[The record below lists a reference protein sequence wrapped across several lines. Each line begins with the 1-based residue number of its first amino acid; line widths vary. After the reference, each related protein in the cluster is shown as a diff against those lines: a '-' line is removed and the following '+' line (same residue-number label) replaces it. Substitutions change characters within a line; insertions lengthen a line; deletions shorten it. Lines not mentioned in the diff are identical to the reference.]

1 MLKRRLAGKLD
12 FRRGRAAQATV
23 DLVAFGVHGRL
34 RFGKHSFLD
43 QEADPRMIP
52 RLGDH
57 LAAAHLEQPRVAG
70 VRPACHV
77 VLNDAGDAGGARRV
91 TQTMAH
97 RIVKNG
103 MMGVGQAL
111 LQEAEGVIEGWPRLA
126 LEAVGQRLHGDLG
139 GDLAV
144 VMTAH
149 SVRNHHQER
158 FARVAVG
165 GPVLVVG
172 APSLAA
178 VLIDRESH
186 R

>member
-1 MLKRRLAGKLD
+1 
-12 FRRGRAAQATV
+12 
-23 DLVAFGVHGRL
+23 
-34 RFGKHSFLD
+34 
-43 QEADPRMIP
+43 MIP
-52 RLGDH
+52 RLGDQ
-57 LAAAHLEQPRVAG
+57 LAATHQEEPGVAG
-70 VRPACHV
+70 VRPAGHV
-77 VLNDAGDAGGARRV
+77 VLDEAGDAGGARRV
-91 TQTMAH
+91 AQTMAD
-97 RIVKNG
+97 RIVENG

-111 LQEAEGVIEGWPRLA
+111 LQEAEGVLEGRPRLT

-144 VMTAH
+144 VMAAH
-149 SVRNHHQER
+149 PVRNHHQER

-178 VLIDRESH
+178 VLVDRESH